1 MNKASYEPMV
11 ANQVHTTTDYF
22 LFKPILGNRTKN
34 LLHLKRLKESI
45 ADNYLFTVIIV
56 NERYEIIDGQHRFDA
71 IKELGLPLH
80 YIICKGYGIREVQL
94 LNANSKNWN
103 AEDYIDGY
111 CDMGFQNYIL
121 FREYKNKY
129 QFGYNECMV
138 LLTGQKDTKSFYEG
152 KLKINYLQ
160 EAERR
165 GDLILNIEPFYKGFR
180 RRAFVLC
187 INTLL
192 NNDNFSFTEFIAKL
206 RLQPTSLIDCP
217 TVNQY
222 MSLIE
227 EIYNYKRRD
236 KINLRYS

>member
-1 MNKASYEPMV
+1 
-11 ANQVHTTTDYF
+11 
-22 LFKPILGNRTKN
+22 
-34 LLHLKRLKESI
+34 
-45 ADNYLFTVIIV
+45 
-56 NERYEIIDGQHRFDA
+56 
-71 IKELGLPLH
+71 
-80 YIICKGYGIREVQL
+80 
-94 LNANSKNWN
+94 
-103 AEDYIDGY
+103 
-111 CDMGFQNYIL
+111 
-121 FREYKNKY
+121 
-129 QFGYNECMV
+129 MV

-152 KLKINYLQ
+152 KLKIIQLQ